1 MRKTLL
7 VVLAAFIF
15 CGASVAVR
23 AAQKVVAPPV
33 ILKYV
38 SAIARGD
45 YSAAY
50 ALLTRSEQQYFR
62 SSANFASVFIADDF
76 KIAEYRVEDVRS
88 ASAGQVAFVRET
100 VAFLDHARDKRVV
113 ARVLTPIGLVKENA
127 VLRIKDPG
135 HPWKARGVK
144 VEGEKDQLRVTV
156 KKVAFYAHRVQL
168 VLTFANLGER
178 AITLLPYGR
187 TVMRDNLGNVYRI
200 IAVKDWRLTDREL
213 FLGLRLA
220 PSAQYTGS
228 LNFELAGGAS
238 EPKSFD
244 LTVAPALRDGA
255 DGPSTLDIGPITLS

>member
-1 MRKTLL
+1 MYATRLNAGFKEQLRFALTTPWFACSIQPISTANHALRK
-7 VVLAAFIF
+7 
-15 CGASVAVR
+15 
-23 AAQKVVAPPV
+23 PPV
-33 ILKYV
+33 
-38 SAIARGD
+38 SW
-45 YSAAY
+45 
-50 ALLTRSEQQYFR
+50 T
-62 SSANFASVFIADDF
+62 
-76 KIAEYRVEDVRS
+76 
-88 ASAGQVAFVRET
+88 
-100 VAFLDHARDKRVV
+100 
-113 ARVLTPIGLVKENA
+113 

-156 KKVAFYAHRVQL
+156 KKVAFYTHRVQL